1 MILLSLFTV
10 MIVSL
15 SLSSWLTKWVP
26 WLQSRILIAASFA
39 ALVPRC
45 LLVDGCEVR
54 VACRPRQQ
62 SWR

>member
-1 MILLSLFTV
+1 MILLSLFMV

-26 WLQSRILIAASFA
+26 WLQACILIAAPFA

-45 LLVDGCEVR
+45 LLIDDCEVR
-54 VACRPRQQ
+54 VARRPHQQ